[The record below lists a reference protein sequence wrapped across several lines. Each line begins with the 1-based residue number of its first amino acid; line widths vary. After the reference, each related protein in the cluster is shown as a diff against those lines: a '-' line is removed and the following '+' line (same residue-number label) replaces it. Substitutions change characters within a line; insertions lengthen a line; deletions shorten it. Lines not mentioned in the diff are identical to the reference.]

1 MITLVYG
8 GSGSG
13 KSKFAENLV
22 LKSSFEKRY
31 YIATMKVYSKEG
43 EERVKKHRK
52 LREGKGFETIE
63 ATKDLQDIK
72 LSRHSIV
79 LIECISNLVAN
90 EMFQEQ
96 IIEKEIVIK
105 RVCEEIEYVSNQ
117 VSGLILVSNNIFE
130 DGMEYDPDTEN
141 YIEALGQINQYL
153 ATKSDVVYEVV
164 VGIPLMLKGEK
175 K

>member
-13 KSKFAENLV
+13 KSKFAESLV
-22 LKSSFEKRY
+22 LKSSFKKRY
-31 YIATMKVYSKEG
+31 YIATMQVYSKED

-52 LREGKGFETIE
+52 FREGKGFETIE
-63 ATKDLQDIK
+63 ATKDLQNIK

-79 LIECISNLVAN
+79 LVECISNLVAN

-105 RVCEEIEYVSNQ
+105 RVCQEIEYVSNQ
-117 VSGLILVSNNIFE
+117 VTDLILVSNNIFE
-130 DGMEYDPDTEN
+130 DGMEYDRDTEN
-141 YIEALGQINQYL
+141 YLEALGQINQYL
-153 ATKSDVVYEVV
+153 ATKSDQVYEVV
-164 VGIPLMLKGEK
+164 VGIPIMLKGEK